1 MTDFLYE
8 EMIRAETPH
17 RVCRIWRQF
26 GIGGLSD
33 ESLRELAIHL
43 MKSDFNLTEIVNQL
57 VYNERVNSVE
67 VINKATG
74 DGICVHK
81 DWP

>member
-1 MTDFLYE
+1 
-8 EMIRAETPH
+8 
-17 RVCRIWRQF
+17 
-26 GIGGLSD
+26 LSD